1 AAGHHTVPAPTTKP
15 GVPAKKAQHPKLDRD
30 STNRAEHLDPNATTS
45 VIVTLQPGAKL
56 PGDFA
61 KYARKGK
68 LNLIN
73 GYIADVPNKLLKQLA
88 NSPAVVDVHYN
99 RPAFKHNFRTALT
112 IGARAVQAVY
122 GYTGAGI
129 GVAVLDSGVTAWHD
143 DLTNLTSAVY
153 PYRNQRVA
161 AFVDFVNGQL
171 MPYDDN
177 GHGTHV
183 AGIIAGNGTDSNGQK
198 AGSAPD
204 ASIVSLKVLDANG

>member
-1 AAGHHTVPAPTTKP
+1 RTFLLLLLSALAVAPAAFAAGHHTVPAPTTKP
-15 GVPAKKAQHPKLDRD
+15 GVPGKKAQHPKLDRD

-99 RPAFKHNFRTALT
+99 RPAFKHNFRTAL
-112 IGARAVQAVY
+112 
-122 GYTGAGI
+122 
-129 GVAVLDSGVTAWHD
+129 
-143 DLTNLTSAVY
+143 
-153 PYRNQRVA
+153 
-161 AFVDFVNGQL
+161 
-171 MPYDDN
+171 
-177 GHGTHV
+177 
-183 AGIIAGNGTDSNGQK
+183 
-198 AGSAPD
+198 
-204 ASIVSLKVLDANG
+204 